1 METLHC
7 PITLVSMDTARLYDL
22 QTLNYPIINE
32 KQLMVELQNTKDRAL
47 VCGSLYFI
55 GDFYKAFTNK

>member
-1 METLHC
+1 
-7 PITLVSMDTARLYDL
+7 MDTARLYDL